1 MCVQVTLLTPILAAK
16 QRELTYYRQHDGIV
30 KSVGGLIRRARSGL
44 RDPRQRPLNEAGGT
58 FPPHTDPGKMVTS
71 SHYLEAPRRLRAFVR
86 AHETSLV
93 VLAALVG
100 TISGL
105 VVAAMSAAVEGLH
118 VLLFNLEMGDRLS
131 SQFRI
136 EPLRALLVPSL
147 GGLLLGVAFLL
158 LLRWRP
164 AREID
169 PIEANALHG
178 GRMSFR
184 GSLIV
189 ALQTVWSSGVG
200 ASVGLEAGYTQLA
213 SGLAASLGRG
223 FHLRRGDQRI
233 MVGCGAAAAIAG
245 AFGAPLAGAFYAFEL
260 VIGGYTPASL
270 TPVGVAAV
278 AGYFV
283 AHGIHSDVA
292 GRRRR
297 CGRRCARARS
307 RHRGVARRPGGAVRH
322 RHHARRGAVR
332 DVACQ
337 DQALAAAAA
346 GAGGPRRRPARPDNA
361 AGDVVG
367 ARRAAFCRICFNS
380 AFGARDHFHPE
391 SDCFRHLAGIGFRG
405 GLFFATLFLGAIGG
419 HLFAGGFDAI
429 WPGLNLSPNVYAIIG
444 MSALSASVIGG
455 PLTMSFIALEL
466 TGNLWL
472 TTAVLVAVIIS
483 TQITR
488 ELFGY
493 SFATW
498 RLHLRGETI
507 RSAADVG
514 WIRDLTVRS
523 LMRRDVATVS
533 ANMAIEEFRDKF
545 PLGSKTQVVAVDGT
559 GRYVGLA
566 LVADAHAPD
575 IKAPDGLIGLLH
587 YRDVVLHPGM
597 NIQEAIA
604 VFDAAEAELLAV
616 VDIDGEHRP
625 IGLLTEAHAMRRYAE
640 ESEQRR
646 REVIGDI

>member
-1 MCVQVTLLTPILAAK
+1 MITK
-16 QRELTYYRQHDGIV
+16 
-30 KSVGGLIRRARSGL
+30 
-44 RDPRQRPLNEAGGT
+44 PR
-58 FPPHTDPGKMVTS
+58 
-71 SHYLEAPRRLRAFVR
+71 YLEAPRRLRAFVR

-100 TISGL
+100 SLAGL
-105 VVAAMSAAVEGLH
+105 VVAAMSAAVELLH
-118 VLLFNLEMGDRLS
+118 VVLFNLEMGDRLS

-136 EPLRALLVPSL
+136 DPLRAVLVPTL

-184 GSLIV
+184 GSVIV
-189 ALQTVWSSGVG
+189 ALQTIWSSSVG

-223 FHLRRGDQRI
+223 FHLRRADQRL

-260 VIGGYTPASL
+260 VMGGYTPSSL

-283 AHGIHSDVA
+283 AHAFTVLSLGVGVGPVGDVLGRDLAIAASLGI
-292 GRRRR
+292 
-297 CGRRCARARS
+297 
-307 RHRGVARRPGGAVRH
+307 
-322 RHHARRGAVR
+322 
-332 DVACQ
+332 
-337 DQALAAAAA
+337 LAALFGIGIMRSVALCEVLLSKTGLWSPLRLALGGLAVGLLALLTPQVMSSGHGALHFDGIISMPLAAI
-346 GAGGPRRRPARPDNA
+346 A
-361 AGDVVG
+361 AVFVLKTIASVVSLG
-367 ARRAAFCRICFNS
+367 S
-380 AFGARDHFHPE
+380 
-391 SDCFRHLAGIGFRG
+391 GFRG
-405 GLFFATLFLGAIGG
+405 GLFFATLFLGALGG
-419 HLFAGGFDAI
+419 RLFAAGFDTI
-429 WPGLNLSPNVYAIIG
+429 WPGLDLDPNVYAIVG

-472 TTAVLVAVIIS
+472 TTIVLVAVIIS

-498 RLHLRGETI
+498 RFHLRGETI

-514 WIRDLTVRS
+514 WIRDLTVRR
-523 LMRRDVATVS
+523 LMRPDVTTVN
-533 ANMAIEEFRDKF
+533 ADMPMQEFRAKF
-545 PLGSKTQVVAVDGT
+545 PLGSKTQVVAVDAAGH
-559 GRYVGLA
+559 YVGLV
-566 LVADAHAPD
+566 LVAEAHAPD
-575 IKAPDGLIGLLH
+575 IEPGKGLHGILH
-587 YRDVVLHPGM
+587 HRHVVLHPGL

-604 VFDAAEAELLAV
+604 VFDAAEAESLAV
-616 VDIDGEHRP
+616 VENSGEHRP
-625 IGLLTEAHAMRRYAE
+625 IGILTEAHAMRRYAE
-640 ESEQRR
+640 ESERQR
-646 REVIGDI
+646 REVTGDV

>member
-1 MCVQVTLLTPILAAK
+1 MLT
-16 QRELTYYRQHDGIV
+16 
-30 KSVGGLIRRARSGL
+30 
-44 RDPRQRPLNEAGGT
+44 
-58 FPPHTDPGKMVTS
+58 TS
-71 SHYLEAPRRLRAFVR
+71 RYLEAPRRLRAFVR

-100 TISGL
+100 TIGGWVVLAMSL
-105 VVAAMSAAVEGLH
+105 AVAALHAV
-118 VLLFNLEMGDRLS
+118 LFNIDIRDRLS
-131 SQFRI
+131 SQLGI
-136 EPLRALLVPSL
+136 DPLRALLVPSL
-147 GGLLLGVAFLL
+147 GGLVLGLALL
-158 LLRWRP
+158 LLQRWRP

-184 GSLIV
+184 GSVIV

-213 SGLAASLGRG
+213 SGISASLGRA
-223 FHLRRGDQRI
+223 FHLRRADQRI

-270 TPVGVAAV
+270 TAVGVAAV

-283 AHGIHSDVA
+283 THGFAALSLGIGVGPVGDVLGRDLALA
-292 GRRRR
+292 GLL
-297 CGRRCARARS
+297 GILAALFGIAIM
-307 RHRGVARRPGGAVRH
+307 RGVALCESLLTGSGIWLPLRPALGGLAVGLMALLTPH
-322 RHHARRGAVR
+322 VMSSGHGALHFTSIVSMPLTMIAG
-332 DVACQ
+332 VFVLK
-337 DQALAAAAA
+337 ALASVISL
-346 GAGGPRRRPARPDNA
+346 G
-361 AGDVVG
+361 
-367 ARRAAFCRICFNS
+367 S
-380 AFGARDHFHPE
+380 
-391 SDCFRHLAGIGFRG
+391 GFRG
-405 GLFFATLFLGAIGG
+405 GLFFAALFLGALGG
-419 HLFAGGFDAI
+419 RLFAAGIDMI
-429 WPGLNLSPNVYAIIG
+429 WPGLNLDPNVYAIVG

-455 PLTMSFIALEL
+455 PLTMAFIALES

-498 RLHLRGETI
+498 RFHLRGETI

-523 LMRRDVATVS
+523 LMRPDVPTVN
-533 ANMAIEEFRDKF
+533 ADMPIGQFRGRF
-545 PLGSKTQVVAVDGT
+545 PLGSKTQVVAVDAA
-559 GRYVGLA
+559 GRYAGLA
-566 LVADAHAPD
+566 LVADAHAP
-575 IKAPDGLIGLLH
+575 GLDAKSGLNGILH
-587 YRDVVLHPGM
+587 HRDVVLHPVM
-597 NIQEAIA
+597 NIQEAIE
-604 VFDAAEAELLAV
+604 VFDAAEAESLV
-616 VDIDGEHRP
+616 VVESGDEHRP
-625 IGLLTEAHAMRRYAE
+625 IGILTEAHAMRRYAE

-646 REVIGDI
+646 REAVGDV

>member
-1 MCVQVTLLTPILAAK
+1 MLT
-16 QRELTYYRQHDGIV
+16 
-30 KSVGGLIRRARSGL
+30 SAR
-44 RDPRQRPLNEAGGT
+44 
-58 FPPHTDPGKMVTS
+58 
-71 SHYLEAPRRLRAFVR
+71 YIEAPRRLRAFVR

-100 TISGL
+100 TIGGL
-105 VVAAMSAAVEGLH
+105 AVAAMSAVVEVMH

-136 EPLRALLVPSL
+136 EPWRALLVPSL
-147 GGLLLGVAFLL
+147 GGLLLGFAFLL
-158 LLRWRP
+158 LSRWRP

-184 GSLIV
+184 GSVIV

-200 ASVGLEAGYTQLA
+200 ASVGLEAGYTQLS
-213 SGLAASLGRG
+213 SGVAASLGRA
-223 FHLRRGDQRI
+223 FHLRRADQRI

-260 VIGGYTPASL
+260 VVGGYTPASL
-270 TPVGVAAV
+270 TPIGVAAV
-278 AGYFV
+278 TGYFV
-283 AHGIHSDVA
+283 AHAFTVLSFGVGVGPVGDVLGRDLAIAALLGILSALV
-292 GRRRR
+292 GI
-297 CGRRCARARS
+297 GIM
-307 RHRGVARRPGGAVRH
+307 RGVTLCETLLAKTHLWPPLRPALGGLGVGALALMSPQVMSSGHGAVH
-322 RHHARRGAVR
+322 FAGFVSIPLGV
-332 DVACQ
+332 VAIIFVLK
-337 DQALAAAAA
+337 AIASIISL
-346 GAGGPRRRPARPDNA
+346 G
-361 AGDVVG
+361 
-367 ARRAAFCRICFNS
+367 S
-380 AFGARDHFHPE
+380 
-391 SDCFRHLAGIGFRG
+391 GFRG
-405 GLFFATLFLGAIGG
+405 GLFFATLFLGALGG
-419 HLFAGGFDAI
+419 HLFASGFDAI
-429 WPGLNLSPNVYAIIG
+429 WPGFNLNPNVYAIIG

-455 PLTMSFIALEL
+455 PLTMSFIALES

-498 RLHLRGETI
+498 RFHLRGETI

-514 WIRDLTVRS
+514 WIRELTVRTM
-523 LMRRDVATVS
+523 MRQDVFTVN
-533 ANMAIEEFRDKF
+533 ANMPIEEFRKKF
-545 PLGSKTQVVAVDGT
+545 PLGSKNRVIAVDGS
-559 GRYVGLA
+559 GRYAGLA

-575 IKAPDGLIGLLH
+575 VEPEKGLLGILH
-587 YRDVVLHPGM
+587 FRDVVLHPGM

-604 VFDAAEAELLAV
+604 VFDAAEAEALAV
-616 VDIDGEHRP
+616 VDSDGERRP
-625 IGLLTEAHAMRRYAE
+625 IGILSEAHAMRRYAE

-646 REVIGDI
+646 REAVGEI

>member
-1 MCVQVTLLTPILAAK
+1 
-16 QRELTYYRQHDGIV
+16 
-30 KSVGGLIRRARSGL
+30 
-44 RDPRQRPLNEAGGT
+44 
-58 FPPHTDPGKMVTS
+58 MVTTS
-71 SHYLEAPRRLRAFVR
+71 RYLEAPRRLRAFVR

-93 VLAALVG
+93 VLAGLIG
-100 TISGL
+100 TTGGL
-105 VVAAMSAAVEGLH
+105 VVVAMSMAVAGLH
-118 VLLFNLEMGDRLS
+118 ALLFDISIRERLS
-131 SQFRI
+131 SQPSI

-147 GGLLLGVAFLL
+147 GGLVLGLAFLL

-184 GSLIV
+184 GSVIV

-223 FHLRRGDQRI
+223 FHLRRADQRI

-283 AHGIHSDVA
+283 THGFAALSLGIGVGPVGDIR
-292 GRRRR
+292 GRDLAIAALL
-297 CGRRCARARS
+297 GILAALFGIVIM
-307 RHRGVARRPGGAVRH
+307 RGVALCETLLSKTGLWPP
-322 RHHARRGAVR
+322 
-332 DVACQ
+332 
-337 DQALAAAAA
+337 L
-346 GAGGPRRRPARPDNA
+346 RPALGGLA
-361 AGDVVG
+361 VG
-367 ARRAAFCRICFNS
+367 LLALLTPQVMS
-380 AFGARDHFHPE
+380 SGHGALHF
-391 SDCFRHLAGIGFRG
+391 AGIVSMPLTFIAAVFVLKAIASVISLGSGFRG
-405 GLFFATLFLGAIGG
+405 GLFFATLLLGVLGG
-419 HLFAGGFDAI
+419 RLFAAGVDTI
-429 WPGLNLSPNVYAIIG
+429 WPGLNLDPNVYAIVG

-455 PLTMSFIALEL
+455 PLTMSFIALES

-514 WIRDLTVRS
+514 WIRDLTVDR
-523 LMRRDVATVS
+523 LMRQDLATVS
-533 ANMAIEEFRDKF
+533 ADMPIGEFRGKF
-545 PLGSKTQVVAVDGT
+545 PLGSKNRVVAVDAG

-566 LVADAHAPD
+566 LVAEAHAPD
-575 IKAPDGLIGLLH
+575 IDAAGGLAGILH
-587 YRDVVLHPGM
+587 YRDVVLHPVM

-604 VFDAAEAELLAV
+604 VFDAAEAESLV
-616 VDIDGEHRP
+616 VVETGGEQRP
-625 IGLLTEAHAMRRYAE
+625 IGILSEAHAMRRYAE

-646 REVIGDI
+646 REAVGDV

>member
-1 MCVQVTLLTPILAAK
+1 
-16 QRELTYYRQHDGIV
+16 
-30 KSVGGLIRRARSGL
+30 
-44 RDPRQRPLNEAGGT
+44 
-58 FPPHTDPGKMVTS
+58 MVITS
-71 SHYLEAPRRLRAFVR
+71 RFLEAPRRLRAFVR

-100 TISGL
+100 ATGGL
-105 VVAAMSAAVEGLH
+105 VVAAMSAAVEGMH
-118 VLLFNLEMGDRLS
+118 VLLFDIPAGERLS

-136 EPLRALLVPSL
+136 EPLRALLLPSL
-147 GGLLLGVAFLL
+147 GGLLLGLAFLL
-158 LLRWRP
+158 VQRWRP

-184 GSLIV
+184 GSVIV

-213 SGLAASLGRG
+213 SGIAASLGRA
-223 FHLRRGDQRI
+223 FHLRRADQRV

-278 AGYFV
+278 TGYFV
-283 AHGIHSDVA
+283 AHGFTVLSFGVA
-292 GRRRR
+292 VGPVGAVLGRDLAIASLL
-297 CGRRCARARS
+297 GVLAALVGIAIM
-307 RHRGVARRPGGAVRH
+307 RGVAL
-322 RHHARRGAVR
+322 
-332 DVACQ
+332 CET
-337 DQALAAAAA
+337 LLSNA
-346 GAGGPRRRPARPDNA
+346 GLWPPLRPALGGLAVGLLALVTPQVMSSGHGA
-361 AGDVVG
+361 LHFAGFVSIPLTVIATMFVLKAIASVVSLG
-367 ARRAAFCRICFNS
+367 S
-380 AFGARDHFHPE
+380 
-391 SDCFRHLAGIGFRG
+391 GFRG
-405 GLFFATLFLGAIGG
+405 GLFFATLFLGALGG
-419 HLFAGGFDAI
+419 HLFAAGFDVI
-429 WPGLNLSPNVYAIIG
+429 WPGLKLDPNVYAIVG

-455 PLTMSFIALEL
+455 PLTMSFIALES

-472 TTAVLVAVIIS
+472 TTTVLVAVIIS

-498 RLHLRGETI
+498 RFHLRGETI

-514 WIRDLTVRS
+514 WIRDLTVQR
-523 LMRRDVATVS
+523 LMRPDVATVD
-533 ANMAIEEFRDKF
+533 ANMPIGEFRAKF
-545 PLGSKTQVVAVDGT
+545 PLGSKTQVVAVDPA

-575 IKAPDGLIGLLH
+575 LDPKSGLTGILH
-587 YRDVVLHPGM
+587 HRDVVLHPLM
-597 NIQEAIA
+597 NIQQAIA
-604 VFDAAEAELLAV
+604 AFDGAEAESLAV
-616 VDIDGEHRP
+616 VEIDGEHRP
-625 IGLLTEAHAMRRYAE
+625 VGILNEAHAMRRYAE

-646 REVIGDI
+646 REAVGEI

>member
-1 MCVQVTLLTPILAAK
+1 
-16 QRELTYYRQHDGIV
+16 
-30 KSVGGLIRRARSGL
+30 
-44 RDPRQRPLNEAGGT
+44 
-58 FPPHTDPGKMVTS
+58 MVTTS
-71 SHYLEAPRRLRAFVR
+71 RYLEAPRRLRAFVR
-86 AHETSLV
+86 AHESSLV

-100 TISGL
+100 ATAGL
-105 VVAAMSAAVEGLH
+105 VVTAMSTVVEAMH
-118 VLLFNLEMGDRLS
+118 VALFNLDWGERLS
-131 SQFRI
+131 SQYRI
-136 EPLRALLVPSL
+136 DPLRALLVPSL
-147 GGLLLGVAFLL
+147 GGLLLGIAFLL
-158 LLRWRP
+158 LSRVRP

-184 GSLIV
+184 GSVIV

-213 SGLAASLGRG
+213 SGLAASLGRA
-223 FHLRRGDQRI
+223 FHLRRADQRL

-283 AHGIHSDVA
+283 AHAFTVLSFGVGVGPVGDVLGRDLAIASLLGILSALVGIA
-292 GRRRR
+292 IM
-297 CGRRCARARS
+297 
-307 RHRGVARRPGGAVRH
+307 RGVGLCETLLAKTRLWPPLRPALGGLVV
-322 RHHARRGAVR
+322 GLL
-332 DVACQ
+332 
-337 DQALAAAAA
+337 ALATPQVMSSGHGALHFA
-346 GAGGPRRRPARPDNA
+346 GFVSIPLTVIATMFILKAIASIVSLG
-361 AGDVVG
+361 
-367 ARRAAFCRICFNS
+367 S
-380 AFGARDHFHPE
+380 
-391 SDCFRHLAGIGFRG
+391 GFRG
-405 GLFFATLFLGAIGG
+405 GLFFATLFLGALGG
-419 HLFAGGFDAI
+419 HLFAAGFDII
-429 WPGLNLSPNVYAIIG
+429 WPGLGLNPNVYAIIG

-455 PLTMSFIALEL
+455 PLTMSFIALES

-507 RSAADVG
+507 RSAADIG

-523 LMRRDVATVS
+523 LMRPDVTTVNVDMGI
-533 ANMAIEEFRDKF
+533 AQFREKF
-545 PLGSKTQVVAVDGT
+545 PLGSKTRVVAVDGT
-559 GRYVGLA
+559 GHYAGLA
-566 LVADAHAPD
+566 LVAEAHAPD
-575 IKAPDGLIGLLH
+575 VEATKGLTGILH
-587 YRDVVLHPGM
+587 HRDVVLYPVM

-604 VFDAAEAELLAV
+604 VFDAAEAESLAV
-616 VDIDGEHRP
+616 VEADGEYRP
-625 IGLLTEAHAMRRYAE
+625 IGILTEAHAMRRYAE

-646 REVIGDI
+646 REAVGDI